1 MLQSK
6 RKTQTSSPSPKLG
19 SSHPSQTQ
27 SSCQKIH
34 LLQERSGPRP
44 LLQKCLH
51 RWETRWN
58 PSFSQ
63 AGTQSNPPWEKRCW
77 CRYFMGITST
87 SAKLKWLVGICYR
100 PEVDELMIMEK
111 NLWFNKLNRQWK
123 QPTPRWFQFSE
134 HQLGQL
140 LSCKES
146 RAVFYRCDT
155 RPFSQASIR
164 YIHQRRQHPGPGFY
178 KIQWTNWGSHT
189 AQVRESWSADETPLD
204 TVQICQE
211 GKEKTSSNQGSR
223 TKKWTSCWP
232 VNYRQGKERHWL
244 GNHLCEGSLW
254 DQDHRPVGREHQEVL
269 ELYPTLHKI
278 LEFHWRIRGRKFAK
292 DSDKAE
298 ILNSFFCPVVTNE
311 PLLDSTT

>member
-1 MLQSK
+1 
-6 RKTQTSSPSPKLG
+6 
-19 SSHPSQTQ
+19 
-27 SSCQKIH
+27 
-34 LLQERSGPRP
+34 
-44 LLQKCLH
+44 
-51 RWETRWN
+51 
-58 PSFSQ
+58 
-63 AGTQSNPPWEKRCW
+63 
-77 CRYFMGITST
+77 MGVTST

-100 PEVDELMIMEK
+100 PEVDELMMMEK

-134 HQLGQL
+134 HQLGQF

-155 RPFSQASIR
+155 RPFSQANIW

-278 LEFHWRIRGRKFAK
+278 LEFHWRIRGRKFTT

-311 PLLDSTT
+311 PLLDSTTQGIPTTKPIHILRDITITADDIHKRQVKLLANKASGPDSISLNVLRNSPHLDIPLQILFNQSIQTGQVPQD